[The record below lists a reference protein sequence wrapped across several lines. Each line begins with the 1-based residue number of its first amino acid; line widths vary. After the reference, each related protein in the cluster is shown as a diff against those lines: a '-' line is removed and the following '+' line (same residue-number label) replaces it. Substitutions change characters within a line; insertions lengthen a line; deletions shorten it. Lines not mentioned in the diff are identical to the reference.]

1 MCLFLSFFLSQENP
15 RGLNAV
21 APATPTPEALQAVC
35 QRTCTEALQQL
46 ALYAPGAAAMRR
58 DAGVVE
64 ALQAVAARGMSK
76 EAQDLAATALLALS
90 DRQPPPAGGS
100 GEGAGVDGDGPRR
113 QGHVMLSYSWEHQ
126 TITKRI
132 NESLLQRGYLTWFDL
147 TNMKGTTLKKQTV
160 SSRWTMRLV
169 CHDVLL
175 CSSVISSALLLLLL
189 LSASAFSTVRSANAM
204 QCNVDIQ
211 AARWMQ

>member
-1 MCLFLSFFLSQENP
+1 
-15 RGLNAV
+15 
-21 APATPTPEALQAVC
+21 VC

-58 DAGVVE
+58 DAAVVE

-90 DRQPPPAGGS
+90 DRQPPTGGGS

-113 QGHVMLSYSWEHQ
+113 QKHVMLSYSWEHQ

-147 TNMKGTTLKKQTV
+147 TNMKGT
-160 SSRWTMRLV
+160 SRM
-169 CHDVLL
+169 
-175 CSSVISSALLLLLL
+175 S
-189 LSASAFSTVRSANAM
+189 
-204 QCNVDIQ
+204 
-211 AARWMQ
+211 

>member
-1 MCLFLSFFLSQENP
+1 MCHCVSLCLSRENP

-21 APATPTPEALQAVC
+21 APATPTPEVLQAVC

-90 DRQPPPAGGS
+90 DRQPPTGGGS
-100 GEGAGVDGDGPRR
+100 GEGAAEG
-113 QGHVMLSYSWEHQ
+113 SA
-126 TITKRI
+126 
-132 NESLLQRGYLTWFDL
+132 
-147 TNMKGTTLKKQTV
+147 
-160 SSRWTMRLV
+160 
-169 CHDVLL
+169 
-175 CSSVISSALLLLLL
+175 ALLALLWLRPVL
-189 LSASAFSTVRSANAM
+189 RHDCPPHRPSSCR
-204 QCNVDIQ
+204 
-211 AARWMQ
+211 RWAV